1 MARKVSARRYSQAV
15 FEIALETQK
24 SDQWQA
30 DLKKV
35 AGVAE
40 DSALRSWL
48 ENPRLHFEDKAKLLS
63 GRLKGI
69 NPLALNLSLLL
80 VAKGRLGMIGD
91 IADDYQRRLDSH
103 RGIESA
109 EVITAIPLDDRD
121 KAKLT
126 EHLGALI
133 GKKVVLKSEVDPD
146 VIGGVIARIGG
157 KLLDGSTR
165 SKLLALRKELVGAG
179 K

>member
-1 MARKVSARRYSQAV
+1 MARKASARRYSQAV

-24 SDQWQA
+24 LDQWQT
-30 DLKKV
+30 DLKKIV
-35 AGVAE
+35 SAVE
-40 DSALRSWL
+40 DSVLRAWL
-48 ENPRLHFEDKAKLLS
+48 ENPKLHFEDKARLLS
-63 GRLKGI
+63 ERLKGI
-69 NPLALNLSLLL
+69 NPLALNLSFLL
-80 VAKGRLGMIGD
+80 VAKGRLSMIGE

-109 EVITAIPLDDRD
+109 EVITAIPLDDSD

-126 EHLGALI
+126 GHLGTLV
-133 GKKVVLKSEVDPD
+133 GKKVVLKSEVDPGL
-146 VIGGVIARIGG
+146 IGGVIARIGG

-165 SKLLALRKELVGAG
+165 SKLLALKKELIGAG